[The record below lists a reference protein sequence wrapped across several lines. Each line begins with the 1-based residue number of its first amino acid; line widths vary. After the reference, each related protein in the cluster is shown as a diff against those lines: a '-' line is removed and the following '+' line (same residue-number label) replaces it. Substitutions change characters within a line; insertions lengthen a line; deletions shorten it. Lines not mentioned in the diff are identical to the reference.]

1 MARAVLKEDLE
12 LNQLREHEQQLLL
25 LEKEAAE
32 IPKRIARELK
42 ERESMMPPLAE
53 IEERKRLREHEEIL
67 SRGEA
72 KNILRD
78 QNKSLLLLFML
89 VAATGSLV
97 WWGLKLMQG

>member
-1 MARAVLKEDLE
+1 MSRAILKEDLE
-12 LNQLREHEQQLLL
+12 LNQLREHEQQLLQ

-32 IPKRIARELK
+32 IPKRIAREQK

-53 IEERKRLREHEEIL
+53 IEERKRLREHEDIL

-78 QNKSLLLLFML
+78 QNKSLLLLVML
-89 VAATGSLV
+89 IAATGSLV